1 MMTPFTLSRP
11 SLAACFAFAALSV
24 SGCSRQNSSPEFR
37 LNMQDILDAKIIT
50 SQSVDAFRV
59 TGGEKDEADIEEKK
73 SNAAKLQFL
82 TTALYAAFGT
92 PNEPYVFPEFQWN
105 AEEKKGLD
113 LRKIQLAAGPYGG
126 TQDGKGRGLFRQHC
140 AHCHGVTGD
149 GAGPTAAFLN
159 PYPRDYRQGVFKFK
173 STSRSAKPTTADLK
187 RIVQEGIPGTAM
199 PSFLL
204 LPNNEVE
211 ALVEYVK
218 YLSIRGSTEMQLAI
232 DLFANG
238 EDLPEGETPEE
249 KPKAEA
255 EFIKERLASVMDL
268 WSAAAEQV
276 VDPPERELPK
286 TREERAASIAR
297 GREIFLSKEAQCIQ
311 CHGPTALGD
320 GKDGGPE
327 KDYDDWNK
335 EKKPGD
341 LARWLLPKQE
351 LRPRNLRLGIYR
363 GGRRPLDIYRR
374 VRGGIPGTPMPAG
387 GEGATAVLKPDDIW
401 HVVDFVLS
409 LPYEE
414 ASEPAHYETT
424 TTAMRE

>member
-1 MMTPFTLSRP
+1 
-11 SLAACFAFAALSV
+11 
-24 SGCSRQNSSPEFR
+24 
-37 LNMQDILDAKIIT
+37 MQDILDAKIIT

-59 TGGEKDEADIEEKK
+59 TGEPDEDVEEKQT
-73 SNAAKLQFL
+73 NAAKIQFL
-82 TTALYAAFGT
+82 STALFAAFGT
-92 PNEPYVFPEFQWN
+92 PDKPYVFPEYRWN
-105 AEEKKGLD
+105 EEEKKGLD
-113 LRKIQLAAGPYGG
+113 LRKIEMAAGPYGG
-126 TQDGKGRGLFRQHC
+126 SQDGKGRGLFRQHC

-159 PYPRDYRQGVFKFK
+159 PYPRDYRQGIFKFK

-204 LPNNEVE
+204 LPNDEVE

-218 YLSIRGSTEMQLAI
+218 YLSVRGSTELQLAI

-249 KPKAEA
+249 KVKAEA
-255 EFIKERLASVMDL
+255 EFIKERLTSVMDL
-268 WSAAAEQV
+268 WSAAGELV
-276 VDPPERELPK
+276 VDPPEREDPPSNPA
-286 TREERAASIAR
+286 EVAASIAR
-297 GREIFLSKEAQCIQ
+297 GRDIFLSKEAQCIQ

-351 LRPRNLRLGIYR
+351 LRPRNLRLGIYH

-387 GEGATAVLKPDDIW
+387 GEGATAVLKPNDIW
-401 HVVDFVLS
+401 NVVDFVLS

-414 ASEPAHYETT
+414 ASEPAHFETT
-424 TTAMRE
+424 TTAMHR

>member
-1 MMTPFTLSRP
+1 
-11 SLAACFAFAALSV
+11 
-24 SGCSRQNSSPEFR
+24 
-37 LNMQDILDAKIIT
+37 MQDILDAKIIT
-50 SQSVDAFRV
+50 TQSVDAFRI
-59 TGGEKDEADIEEKK
+59 TGAETDEDEVDEKK
-73 SNAAKLQFL
+73 ANAAKLQFL
-82 TTALYAAFGT
+82 STALYAAFGT
-92 PNEPYVFPEFQWN
+92 PNEPYVFPEFRWN
-105 AEEKKGLD
+105 AEEKTGLD
-113 LRKIQLAAGPYGG
+113 LRKIEMAAGPYGG

-173 STSRSAKPTTADLK
+173 STARSAKPTTADLK
-187 RIVQEGIPGTAM
+187 RVVQEGIPGTAM

-204 LPNNEVE
+204 LPNDEVD

-255 EFIKERLASVMDL
+255 EFIKERLTSVMDL

-276 VDPPERELPK
+276 VDPPERENPP
-286 TREERAASIAR
+286 TTPEEVAASIAR

-387 GEGATAVLKPDDIW
+387 GEGATAVLKPQDIW

-414 ASEPAHYETT
+414 ASEPAHFETT